1 MCTVLVS
8 LKASI
13 LHSAH
18 FPLKKHSSVA
28 LYYSS
33 VALYYSSVALYYR
46 SVALYYS
53 SVALTIVPLH
63 FHSAA
68 SLCNPTSQSSS
79 HLYIHSSY
87 LPFLLRLPSF
97 LLLRID
103 IEQCADMSR
112 DLWNA
117 CRNKNMEEAMRL
129 LSTATSEDVNYNH
142 GVLVDTNC
150 MNTQ

>member
-33 VALYYSSVALYYR
+33 VALYYR

-63 FHSAA
+63 SFIVPRPCVILSHSP
-68 SLCNPTSQSSS
+68 LRTYIYTHHTFPSS
-79 HLYIHSSY
+79 
-87 LPFLLRLPSF
+87 FAFLPSF

-103 IEQCADMSR
+103 IEQCADMSS
-112 DLWNA
+112 DLYTA
-117 CRNKNMEEAMRL
+117 CSSNNVEEAMRL
-129 LSTATSEDVNYNH
+129 LSTATSEDVNYSID
-142 GVLVDTNC
+142 GVLVD
-150 MNTQ
+150 MH